1 MPPAGGLTADG
12 QPSRPYSGPG
22 QLGGNAPRSAAF
34 ATGLTGDQ
42 GSAASVSALNSDA
55 DRFNAM
61 VPRQFSQQSVL
72 QTAMPSANGM
82 SANDYQQRMLP
93 GGSMLPTAN
102 GSSADTYEKSLVMR
116 LQGREI

>member
-1 MPPAGGLTADG
+1 MATGFTADG
-12 QPSRPYSGPG
+12 QPSRTYSGPG
-22 QLGGNAPRSAAF
+22 QPGGNAPRSVAF
-34 ATGLTGDQ
+34 ATGQIGDPA
-42 GSAASVSALNSDA
+42 SAASVSAVNSDA

>member
-1 MPPAGGLTADG
+1 MATGFTSTG
-12 QPSRPYSGPG
+12 QPVRPYSSAAMT
-22 QLGGNAPRSAAF
+22 GGNAPRSAEF
-34 ATGLTGDQ
+34 NTGQIGDP
-42 GSAASVSALNSDA
+42 GSAASVSSLAADG
-55 DRFNAM
+55 DRFNSL

-82 SANDYQQRMLP
+82 STADYQQRMLP

-102 GSSADTYEKSLVMR
+102 GSSTDTYEKSLVMR

>member
-1 MPPAGGLTADG
+1 MVGGFTADG
-12 QPSRPYSGPG
+12 TPSRPYSGPEMT
-22 QLGGNAPRSAAF
+22 GGNSSRSASF
-34 ATGLTGDQ
+34 ASGITPDP
-42 GSAASVSALNSDA
+42 GSAASVSALNGDA

-72 QTAMPSANGM
+72 QTAMPSSNGM
-82 SANDYQQRMLP
+82 SMNDWQQRMLP